1 MTDRVVR
8 GKVYGGR
15 SVISKRHPGE
25 PFPARRRRKRLFIG
39 ILVPVV
45 TALLVAG
52 MLFAAERF
60 SIEGESDPESLPR
73 GEATPEEP
81 AEALRGPRVHLEVG
95 SDFQQAVDASPP
107 DTRFV
112 IASGVHRLQKVSP
125 KNGMIFTGETGAVL
139 SGAKVLGSFATEGDM
154 WVAAGQ
160 SQQGHRFSCTY
171 PCVDPGYERD
181 NYPEDLFV
189 DGVRLRHVA
198 SKDAV
203 KPRTWF
209 FDYDADKIYLAD
221 DPAGKLVETSVPDHA
236 FYGNASGVV
245 IDNLTVRHYANP
257 SHTGAIHARDTR
269 NWTIRRVDASHNHA
283 MGIHLGPGTHVHNS
297 RTTYNGQLGIG
308 GGTSG
313 AAATIEHNEIAYNTQ
328 LHYNMAWE
336 TGGLKTANGVGTV
349 VANNWVH
356 HNDGVGIWFD
366 VYARNTTI
374 RSNLVEH
381 NVRAGIFYE
390 ISYGPTEIAWNT
402 VRHNG
407 KGLFGEAGIR
417 ILNSRNV
424 QVFGNGVDSNEWGIL
439 LQMKNGRGSGPDG
452 RLELAN
458 VEVRN
463 NDIRMLTGATGL
475 VDETGNDAYY
485 TSKGNVFEGNTYRL
499 DDVSDQRFTWTGGWS
514 GRDWAEWQGFGNDTS
529 QDLANI
535 SSRPS
540 LPSEAARFEDM
551 PYGPIHE

>member
-1 MTDRVVR
+1 VLGVQ
-8 GKVYGGR
+8 
-15 SVISKRHPGE
+15 KRP
-25 PFPARRRRKRLFIG
+25 IG
-39 ILVPVV
+39 A
-45 TALLVAG
+45 ALAV
-52 MLFAAERF
+52 
-60 SIEGESDPESLPR
+60 SLI
-73 GEATPEEP
+73 
-81 AEALRGPRVHLEVG
+81 VG
-95 SDFQQAVDASPP
+95 SMAVSHAAAASKSSGVIRLKVGDNFQRIVDANPP
-107 DTRFV
+107 GTRFV
-112 IASGVHRLQKVSP
+112 IASGVHRLQRVRP
-125 KNGMIFTGETGAVL
+125 KNRMVFVGDRGAVM
-139 SGAKVLGSFATEGDM
+139 SGAKRLGRFSREGNL
-154 WVAAGQ
+154 WVATGH

-499 DDVSDQRFTWTGGWS
+499 DDEKAKRFSWERGWQTNN
-514 GRDWAEWQGFGNDTS
+514 WKEWKGFGNDRRGWRGRRGV
-529 QDLANI
+529 
-535 SSRPS
+535 RPHPQPRS
-540 LPSEAARFEDM
+540 KGFQARRFGRTDKR
-551 PYGPIHE
+551 